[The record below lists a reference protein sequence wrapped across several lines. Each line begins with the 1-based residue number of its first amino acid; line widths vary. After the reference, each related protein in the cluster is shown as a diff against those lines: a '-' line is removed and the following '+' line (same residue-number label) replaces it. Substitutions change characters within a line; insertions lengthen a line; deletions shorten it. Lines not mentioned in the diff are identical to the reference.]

1 MRTTTALTMM
11 LLCTLYEIDAR
22 WIPDDQDTRIDTQWT
37 PEDRSD
43 DDMNA
48 DNHHCPN
55 TQNNFLTEASPKVG
69 QRLASLGN
77 NSPPAASGNRLSP
90 KQAGNEPNSHKNQ
103 SRTQTPGCPEV
114 ATNLTGGPGPHS
126 HSPSPKI
133 LKPKRNSHPNPPPS
147 LPKSPPS
154 LPKPSK
160 KHHRQ
165 SLNAFG
171 P

>member
-43 DDMNA
+43 A
-48 DNHHCPN
+48 
-55 TQNNFLTEASPKVG
+55 
-69 QRLASLGN
+69 
-77 NSPPAASGNRLSP
+77 PAQVDPAPTNPFTSASGNKESP
-90 KQAGNEPNSHKNQ
+90 KQTSKETNPKNTNHADLSYLEAQ
-103 SRTQTPGCPEV
+103 RSPPTSRDDKAPTATAPHQNPE
-114 ATNLTGGPGPHS
+114 T
-126 HSPSPKI
+126 
-133 LKPKRNSHPNPPPS
+133 KRNSNPNLPSLPKPPPS
-147 LPKSPPS
+147 LPKPGN
-154 LPKPSK
+154 
-160 KHHRQ
+160 KHLRQ